1 MKKVLLPT
9 DFSENAYNAIR
20 YAVQLFKETETQFY
34 LVHAYIPPVYQTE
47 YLLQSPAQFGL
58 GDIIRENAV
67 EKCEAVKTRIEKEF
81 DNPKHRFIIKVA
93 FNNLVDELLETQEN
107 EKADLIIMGTQ
118 GATGAK
124 EILFGTNTT
133 QVIRNATCPV
143 IAVPSEFKYTQPKYI
158 LFPTDYE
165 IDYEK
170 GQLRQ
175 LVDISENHGSSIDVI
190 HVSSGYDLSEDQLR
204 NKQKLEGILAT
215 GHPFF
220 NDLPDQGVIEAI
232 NQFKSKKEMDLLVMI
247 RNKHSF
253 FERLFIEPVIK
264 KIGFHID
271 IPFMVLPYVG

>member
-20 YAVQLFKETETQFY
+20 YAMQLFKDTEIQFY
-34 LVHAYIPPVYQTE
+34 LLHTYMPPVYQTS

-58 GDIIRENAV
+58 GDTIRENALQKSEV
-67 EKCEAVKTRIEKEF
+67 LKTRIEKEF
-81 DNPKHRFIIKVA
+81 QNSKHSIITKVA
-93 FNNLVDELLETQEN
+93 FNSLVDEITETQEN
-107 EKADLIIMGTQ
+107 EKADLVIMGTQ

-133 QVIRNATCPV
+133 QVIRNVNCPI
-143 IAVPSEFKYTQPKYI
+143 IAVPSEFEYTDPKFI

-170 GQLRQ
+170 WQLQQ
-175 LVDISENHGSSIDVI
+175 LLDIGKNHDSSIDVI
-190 HVSSGYDLSEDQLR
+190 HVSSGYELSEVQMR
-204 NKQKLEGILAT
+204 NKQKLNSILAST
-215 GHPFF
+215 NPIF
-220 NDLPDQGVIEAI
+220 NDLQDQGVIEAI
-232 NQFKSKKEMDLLVMI
+232 NQFQSKKEMDLLVMI
-247 RNKHSF
+247 RNKHTF

-271 IPFMVLPYVG
+271 IPFMVVPYVS